1 MPEGRFDGST
11 NYSTNYI
18 QSKGERLQQFKP
30 EGQIKLGG
38 NFQGN
43 PTYAAD
49 YNMKGVGQRA

>member
-1 MPEGRFDGST
+1 MPEGKFLGTS
-11 NYSTNYI
+11 NYTDNYI
-18 QSKGERLQQFKP
+18 PNKGERLQQFRP

-43 PTYAAD
+43 PTYATD